1 MAFAIKM
8 ILDKPYGLLNHIEF
22 KFGHLYTVSALVQCA
37 NSIFQNDF
45 LGRTQFKFS
54 TNLRTLFE
62 KIAQKLDF

>member
-1 MAFAIKM
+1 MQ
-8 ILDKPYGLLNHIEF
+8 LDTIYVGKVEKNNTIGLLKNEWNLH
-22 KFGHLYTVSALVQCA
+22 TVSALVQCA